1 MNIFIIGSIS
11 RTLSVIVVVLAVVS
25 VLVFLAIRLLSE
37 FKRPKAGLHSAT
49 GANFRTRRLQLQGS
63 SRLHVVPT
71 ERAVRF
77 NVLFIGAGVLVS
89 GIGLLAIPIGETP
102 VPPSPREWTIGIGL
116 LSIGVTFCVIGILM
130 FLLPWRFTFD
140 KSSEQ
145 LIAGNSF
152 VKHKYPLE
160 SVRSVR
166 IKKGDPICRQDRTWD
181 THECL
186 LIINGEQKNRLEL
199 GMWRDSDREATQEM
213 SQQIADF
220 IGVTVF
226 RG

>member
-1 MNIFIIGSIS
+1 MNIFIIGSIN
-11 RTLSVIVVVLAVVS
+11 RTLTVIVVAAAVFS

-37 FKRPKAGLHSAT
+37 LKRPSSGLHSAA
-49 GANFRTRRLQLQGS
+49 GANFRTRRLLLQGS

-89 GIGLLAIPIGETP
+89 GIGLIAIPTGGAS

-116 LSIGVTFCVIGILM
+116 LSIGTTFCIIGILM

-140 KSSEQ
+140 KSSGQ

-160 SVRSVR
+160 SIQSVR
-166 IKKGDPICRQDRTWD
+166 IKKGEPICHNDRTWE

-186 LIINGEQKNRLEL
+186 LIIDEEQKQRLEL
-199 GMWRDSDREATQEM
+199 GIWRDSDREATREM
-213 SQQIADF
+213 SQQIAEF
-220 IGVTVF
+220 IGVSVF